1 MEEIGFVS
9 AESLDD
15 WFRAWTDG
23 FVSFSML
30 AGLLALS
37 ILVIVGAS
45 AATIVR
51 RRFWCRLAGRDVE
64 AEFETRGVWHRAH
77 AVRCCS
83 AFETATAI
91 ACRRS
96 CLDASYRE
104 LRAPAIA
111 VLNRDGLMIHGG
123 RPPGQP

>member
-1 MEEIGFVS
+1 VEEIGLWS
-9 AESLDD
+9 SESLDD

-45 AATIVR
+45 GATRVR

-64 AEFETRGVWHRAH
+64 AEFETRGVWRRAH
-77 AVRCCS
+77 SVQCCS

-91 ACRRS
+91 ACRRT

-111 VLNRDGLMIHGG
+111 LLNRDGLMTRKERGH
-123 RPPGQP
+123 REP